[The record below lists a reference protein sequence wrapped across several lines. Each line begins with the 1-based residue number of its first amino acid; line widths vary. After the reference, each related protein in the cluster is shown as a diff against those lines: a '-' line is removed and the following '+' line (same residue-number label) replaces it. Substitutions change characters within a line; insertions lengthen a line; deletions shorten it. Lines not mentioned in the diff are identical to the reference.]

1 MATVGLTFNLI
12 HEEEIGEKPVDCIA
26 ELDTPETINA
36 LKEALESG
44 GHTVIL
50 IEADETILENLKIL
64 RDKLDIVFNI
74 AEGLRGESR
83 ESHVPAILELL
94 GIPYVGSG
102 PLTLAIC
109 LSKVRTKEILHSYD
123 IPTPAYQVFYTEKDR
138 LVRDLHFPLIAKLAN
153 EGSSMGLSYDS
164 VVDDEK
170 ALRKQIT
177 SLLAVYHQ
185 PVLVEEFIEGREFGI
200 PIIGNSPPVTLP
212 LIEFHFHGKRSI
224 TIFVPDKPLQVFK
237 EKNYEIPDPK
247 VTNECPA
254 DIPVKME
261 KILIDLALRSYKA
274 LECRDWCRLE
284 IRVDG
289 KGNPFVIEL
298 NPIAGIDP
306 SYRFAVSAQIA
317 GISYEQLTNRI
328 LRFAMERYG
337 IETGWYTDIFEK

>member
-26 ELDTPETINA
+26 ELDTPETINT

-50 IEADETILENLKIL
+50 LEADETIVENIK
-64 RDKLDIVFNI
+64 RCRNKLDIVFNI

-83 ESHVPAILELL
+83 ESHVPAILEML

-102 PLTLAIC
+102 PLTLAVC
-109 LSKVRTKEILHSYD
+109 LNKVRTKEILCSYD
-123 IPTPAYQVFYTEKDR
+123 IPTPAYQVFYTEEELPHR
-138 LVRDLHFPLIAKLAN
+138 NLHFPLITKLSN

-170 ALRKQIT
+170 ALQKQVANLIRI
-177 SLLAVYHQ
+177 YHQ

-200 PIIGNSPPVTLP
+200 PVIGNSPPVSLP
-212 LIEFHFHGKRSI
+212 LIEFHFHGKWSI
-224 TIFVPDKPLQVFK
+224 TIFIPDKPLQIFK
-237 EKNYEIPDPK
+237 EKNYEIPDPM
-247 VTNECPA
+247 VTNKCPA
-254 DIPVKME
+254 DIPVEME
-261 KILIDLALRSYKA
+261 KMLIDLALRSYKA

-284 IRVDG
+284 IRVDRQ
-289 KGNPFVIEL
+289 GNPFVIEL

-317 GISYEQLTNRI
+317 GINYAQLINKI
-328 LRFAMERYG
+328 LVFAMERYG
-337 IETGWYTDIFEK
+337 METGWYRDMFEK